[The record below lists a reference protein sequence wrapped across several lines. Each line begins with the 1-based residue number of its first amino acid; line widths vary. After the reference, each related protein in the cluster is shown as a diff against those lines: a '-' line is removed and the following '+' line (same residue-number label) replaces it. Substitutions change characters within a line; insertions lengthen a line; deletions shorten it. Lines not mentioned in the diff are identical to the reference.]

1 MKRTLS
7 EVLRAVAVDKE
18 LLRPDVWVE
27 QRLKKSQVD
36 SDYRSYIHLLSH
48 NRMWFGVRDGE
59 FECQQFILYRQYKNN
74 DDSPEIKE
82 YEIFTFKDLTN
93 DEFRHLLY
101 EAYKEKFDTIE
112 DCRLYFN
119 LHPVQYKINLVNE
132 GYAKL
137 GEYNDINEIPDL
149 ITDLFQLTIHLVGE
163 NEIKET
169 IRKYA
174 HSIELMKFELL
185 RLKDLNLGI
194 VEEKSND
201 TCKVYD
207 TSNFTLTQMGKLLKV
222 ELYSVNGEY
231 FVDILDKGGVKL

>member
-7 EVLRAVAVDKE
+7 EVLRAVAVDKG
-18 LLRPDVWVE
+18 LKNPDKWVE
-27 QRLKKSQVD
+27 QRLNNAQVN
-36 SDYRSYIHLLSH
+36 SDYYSFIHLLSH

-74 DDSPEIKE
+74 DENPEIKE

-101 EAYKEKFDTIE
+101 EAYREKFDTIE
-112 DCRLYFN
+112 ECRLYFN

-174 HSIELMKFELL
+174 HSVELMKFELL
-185 RLKDLNLGI
+185 KLKDLNLGI
-194 VEEKSND
+194 IEEKSND

>member
-119 LHPVQYKINLVNE
+119 LHPVQYKINLVTE

-174 HSIELMKFELL
+174 HSVELMKFELL
-185 RLKDLNLGI
+185 KLKDLNLGI
-194 VEEKSND
+194 IEEKSND

>member
-7 EVLRAVAVDKE
+7 EVLRAVAVDKKI
-18 LLRPDVWVE
+18 LRPEVWVE

-82 YEIFTFKDLTN
+82 YEIFTFKDLNN
-93 DEFRHLLY
+93 DEFRKLLY

-119 LHPVQYKINLVNE
+119 LNPVQYKINLCGE

-149 ITDLFQLTIHLVGE
+149 TTDLFQLTIHLVGE
-163 NEIKET
+163 NEIKHT

-174 HSIELMKFELL
+174 HSVELMKFELL
-185 RLKDLNLGI
+185 KLKDLNLGI
-194 VEEKSND
+194 IEEKSND
-201 TCKVYD
+201 TCKVFD

-231 FVDILDKGGVKL
+231 FVDILDKGGIKL